1 MCMCCGGGDV
11 CEVGVWYMY
20 ECGVCVVVVMCV
32 RLKCGVCVVVVM
44 CVRLKCGVC
53 GGGDVCGGVSVMCVY
68 RCRSVSD
75 VI

>member
-20 ECGVCVVVVMCV
+20 E
-32 RLKCGVCVVVVM
+32 CGVCVVVVM